1 MMMTRMSVSILSFSK
16 RFCIN
21 STPRTTAVLEPAMT
35 PPRQIL
41 WMESNPSSVPT
52 TVPPRT
58 MNGTS
63 TIATFMANIPC
74 LRIFFRLISIP
85 MTNISRIN
93 PMSDSMLT
101 TVSESSL
108 ISMVL
113 AMMIPAIRY
122 PIRGGSLIL
131 LKTMEQTAASS
142 KNIAR
147 LVSSVISSILSPK
160 I

>member
-1 MMMTRMSVSILSFSK
+1 
-16 RFCIN
+16 
-21 STPRTTAVLEPAMT
+21 
-35 PPRQIL
+35 
-41 WMESNPSSVPT
+41 
-52 TVPPRT
+52 
-58 MNGTS
+58 
-63 TIATFMANIPC
+63 
-74 LRIFFRLISIP
+74 
-85 MTNISRIN
+85 
-93 PMSDSMLT
+93 MSDSMLT

-108 ISMVL
+108 ILMVL